1 MKKNFKKILVGV
13 LTIIG
18 LVGLTGCDYSSETSR
33 EEKAYTEQI
42 QSQIAASIGKPDVSN
57 YFEYNQLKE
66 IYEKRDNPNLICY
79 WYTKNDY
86 TGKFIY
92 QGKCVGYGI
101 PYGASITANEV
112 PDYTSYQDNA
122 HLKQAEPNGLYTE
135 SVVTTATWIL
145 SVTEEGEINP
155 TYVESEITISQTK
168 IPASKCEDWS
178 LGDGYDKLSDKADI
192 KGKVKS
198 DLVEDLKEESEET
211 ENE

>member
-18 LVGLTGCDYSSETSR
+18 LVGLTGCDYGSETSR
-33 EEKAYTEQI
+33 EEKAYTEQM

-57 YFEYNQLKE
+57 YFEYSQLKE

-86 TGKFIY
+86 TGKWIY

-112 PDYTSYQDNA
+112 PDYTSYEDNA

-178 LGDGYDKLSDKADI
+178 LGEDYDKLSDKADI
-192 KGKVKS
+192 KGEVKS
-198 DLVEDLKEESEET
+198 ESSNDTEEVEESEE
-211 ENE
+211 

>member
-18 LVGLTGCDYSSETSR
+18 LVGLTGCDYGSKTSR
-33 EEKAYTEQI
+33 EEKAYTEQM

-57 YFEYNQLKE
+57 YFEYSQLKE

-86 TGKFIY
+86 TGKWIY

-112 PDYTSYQDNA
+112 PDYTSYEDNA

-178 LGDGYDKLSDKADI
+178 LGEDYDKLSDKADI
-192 KGKVKS
+192 KGEVKS
-198 DLVEDLKEESEET
+198 ESSNDTEEVEESEE
-211 ENE
+211 